1 MNGRRRA
8 SAGFSL
14 VELVTVIVLV
24 GIIGAVAATR
34 FIGRGSFDARGFAD
48 QCQTLLR
55 FAQKTAVAQNRPVYV
70 RLNGASVALCFDSSC
85 SSAAT
90 QVMAPGGTNTAS
102 TATLAACAGSSSW
115 ACEALPAGVSFSASG
130 ITPAFFFDALGKPFM
145 ATDAVTAVTS
155 TFPAPA
161 PGAATTTAL
170 TITGDGTAY
179 KVYVEAE
186 TGYVHL

>member
-1 MNGRRRA
+1 MSVRA
-8 SAGFSL
+8 RAARGFTI

-34 FIGRGSFDARGFAD
+34 FVGRSTFDARAFAD

-55 FAQKTAVAQNRPVYV
+55 YAQKVAVAQNRPVYV
-70 RLNGASVALCFDSSC
+70 RLNGASVALCFDSTC
-85 SSAAT
+85 SGPAT
-90 QVMAPGGTNTAS
+90 QVLAPGGTNTAS
-102 TATLAACAGSSSW
+102 TATLAACASSSSW

-130 ITPAFFFDALGKPFM
+130 ITPAFYFDALGKPFM
-145 ATDAVTAVTS
+145 ATDATTAVIS
-155 TFPAPA
+155 SFPAPA